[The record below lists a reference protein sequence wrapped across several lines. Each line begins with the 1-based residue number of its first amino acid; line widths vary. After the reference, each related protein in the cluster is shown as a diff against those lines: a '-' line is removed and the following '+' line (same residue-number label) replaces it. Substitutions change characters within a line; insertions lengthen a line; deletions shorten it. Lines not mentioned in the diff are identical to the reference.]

1 MLYYMLCRTSDDA
14 ILDYETTDSF
24 SSAVSNSVVR
34 SKELANVPKLG
45 ATLTAGGTYTEPVDA
60 YVKCDWSGDGVIVG
74 DTYEIVADGVKTAT
88 LTLKKWDRNAN
99 VAILEAG
106 DSFWVGVIGVS
117 FSPSAGK
124 VTLDD
129 NGEAVVTFTPQA
141 TEKGLGTIQFSP
153 LTGTNSRANTAMLA
167 AI

>member
-1 MLYYMLCRTSDDA
+1 M
-14 ILDYETTDSF
+14 
-24 SSAVSNSVVR
+24 
-34 SKELANVPKLG
+34 PKLG
-45 ATLTAGGTYTEPVDA
+45 ATLTAGGIYTEPVDA
-60 YVKCDWSGDGVIVG
+60 YVKCDWSGDGAMVG
-74 DTYEIVADGVKTAT
+74 DTYEIVADGLNIAT

-106 DSFWVGVIGVS
+106 DAFWVGVNGVS

-129 NGEAVVTFTPQA
+129 NGEAIVTFTPL
-141 TEKGLGTIQFSP
+141 TSEKGLGTVQFSP
-153 LTGTNSRANTAMLA
+153 LAGTNTRPNTAMLA